1 MKKLLLVLVMVNA
14 AISINAQDFPKMDK
28 SPLDFAYY
36 PTDAVKRGFKKTD
49 EEKIAGTPKMR
60 VIYSR
65 PQKKEREVF
74 GKLVEYNKEWR
85 LGANETTEIDFFT
98 DVEVGGSKLTAGRY
112 TMICVPTE
120 KEWTIKF
127 SKDLDYWGAYTYN
140 PKNDVA
146 SITVPTQKA
155 SAVIESFSIV
165 LHSPKDSIVHIKM
178 GWDMTVVE
186 IPVTLK

>member
-74 GKLVEYNKEWR
+74 GKLVKYNKEWR

-146 SITVPTQKA
+146 SITVPTQKV

-186 IPVTLK
+186 VPVTLK

>member
-1 MKKLLLVLVMVNA
+1 MVNA
-14 AISINAQDFPKMDK
+14 AISMSAQDFPKMDK
-28 SPLDFAYY
+28 SPLDIAYY
-36 PTDAVKRGFKKTD
+36 PADAVKRGFKKTD

-65 PQKKEREVF
+65 PQKKEREIF
-74 GKLVEYNKEWR
+74 GKLVKYNKEWR
-85 LGANETTEIDFFT
+85 LGANETTEVNFFT
-98 DVEVGGSKLTAGRY
+98 DVEVGGSKLAAGRY

-127 SKDLDYWGAYTYN
+127 SKDLDHWGAYSYN
-140 PKNDVA
+140 AENDVA

-155 SAVIESFSIV
+155 SAEIESFSVV
-165 LHSPKDSIVHIKM
+165 LHSPKDNIVHIKM

>member
-146 SITVPTQKA
+146 SITVPTQKV

-186 IPVTLK
+186 VPVTLK